1 MQASRSTWLLERQ
14 SEILQ
19 LVCRL
24 NNITH
29 QYIKSPTYPQLQVR
43 VLITDPAPHYPGQSQ
58 MGMIKKLVRSGLQ
71 MSSVFDI
78 EYDDYYYFGDDKSKK
93 LLLMKKHEKTIKR

>member
-1 MQASRSTWLLERQ
+1 MATREAIRDSAASLQADQYYTT
-14 SEILQ
+14 
-19 LVCRL
+19 V
-24 NNITH
+24 H
-29 QYIKSPTYPQLQVR
+29 QKPHLPT
-43 VLITDPAPHYPGQSQ
+43 GQSQ
-58 MGMIKKLVRSGLQ
+58 MGMIKKLVRSVLQ